1 MWKEDFGDRPVTV
14 VLCGKDMIVN
24 TEHIGEYLAGSD
36 DEHREK
42 GAWKS
47 QAWKGKGLDILWFE
61 KLNHAE
67 VFDQRTTRVMILR
80 VIREYCVNK

>member
-36 DEHREK
+36 GEHHEK
-42 GAWKS
+42 GVWKS
-47 QAWKGKGLDILWFE
+47 QTWKGKGLDILWFE

-67 VFDQRTTRVMILR
+67 VFDQRTTRVKILR